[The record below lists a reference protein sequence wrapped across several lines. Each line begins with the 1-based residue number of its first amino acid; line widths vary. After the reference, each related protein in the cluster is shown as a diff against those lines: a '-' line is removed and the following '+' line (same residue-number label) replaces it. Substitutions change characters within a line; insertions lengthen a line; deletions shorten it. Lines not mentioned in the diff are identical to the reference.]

1 LLLNSLTLINLILPP
16 VLQLCT
22 DSISCGRISTAPRNP
37 AETVKKLRH
46 DLNDPGLGSSHLIG
60 LDYSFGKER
69 AQPKGLKFMLET
81 KERTLAVGGFEPQ
94 NVSAGDAGVI
104 ADMFRN
110 EIIREGSFNVV
121 EKANM
126 DKILQEQAFQQS
138 GCTTQECAVKLGKVL
153 NVRYLVVGSFGK
165 LLENYVINIRVVD
178 VESAKAVYS
187 DSAENLSSSGVSAAV
202 HGLSARLTEAVKK
215 SK

>member
-1 LLLNSLTLINLILPP
+1 
-16 VLQLCT
+16 
-22 DSISCGRISTAPRNP
+22 
-37 AETVKKLRH
+37 
-46 DLNDPGLGSSHLIG
+46 
-60 LDYSFGKER
+60 
-69 AQPKGLKFMLET
+69 MLET